1 MEFNNHK
8 YKLVVSICLLNAE
21 KDRIKE
27 ILKSYNN
34 RLEYIYNNLISIM
47 DQMEELNKIEKITDE
62 KEQINNLIIY
72 SKINNNNNETN
83 LLKNNIECNI
93 NKIDEKNIILENKI
107 INKNEYTI
115 IKNVCNNTFSEDTT
129 INNKQKNKLINEVD
143 ETDKQEEEE
152 TDEAET
158 EEDRTGEEEIINNN
172 DNNNNNETIIIN
184 NIDDEIRRKKDAY
197 NAKRRDQRIKKKH
210 IYIKIILLIL

>member
-34 RLEYIYNNLISIM
+34 RLETIYNHLISIM

-83 LLKNNIECNI
+83 LLKNNIECN
-93 NKIDEKNIILENKI
+93 NPLQLYLHNCV
-107 INKNEYTI
+107 Y
-115 IKNVCNNTFSEDTT
+115 
-129 INNKQKNKLINEVD
+129 
-143 ETDKQEEEE
+143 
-152 TDEAET
+152 
-158 EEDRTGEEEIINNN
+158 
-172 DNNNNNETIIIN
+172 
-184 NIDDEIRRKKDAY
+184 
-197 NAKRRDQRIKKKH
+197 
-210 IYIKIILLIL
+210 